1 MKLWKI
7 ILGILGAV
15 GALFAASSKSKEV
28 KELKK
33 VIKENK
39 KKEKKVEKQIKELEE
54 AKTSS
59 KREVGNL
66 KRKLTISKKKTEK
79 MQEAYDKYFLVSF
92 FVLSVASSQSY
103 TQAEVLEMIKERD
116 LQWQGK
122 VDNANNLIAS
132 QKEVIDDSDRLIKE
146 LESQVKTD
154 SLLLLK
160 KSEQI
165 ELLKERDEANEK
177 MIKLVKPKLWENRY
191 LWFGVGF
198 YLGSLLL

>member
-1 MKLWKI
+1 MKLAVKI
-7 ILGILGAV
+7 L
-15 GALFAASSKSKEV
+15 
-28 KELKK
+28 
-33 VIKENK
+33 
-39 KKEKKVEKQIKELEE
+39 
-54 AKTSS
+54 
-59 KREVGNL
+59 
-66 KRKLTISKKKTEK
+66 
-79 MQEAYDKYFLVSF
+79 KYFLISF

-103 TQAEVLEMIKERD
+103 TQTEVLEMIKERD

-191 LWFGVGF
+191 IWFGVGF

>member
-1 MKLWKI
+1 MKLAVKI
-7 ILGILGAV
+7 L
-15 GALFAASSKSKEV
+15 
-28 KELKK
+28 
-33 VIKENK
+33 
-39 KKEKKVEKQIKELEE
+39 
-54 AKTSS
+54 
-59 KREVGNL
+59 
-66 KRKLTISKKKTEK
+66 
-79 MQEAYDKYFLVSF
+79 KYFLISF

-103 TQAEVLEMIKERD
+103 TQTEVLEMIKERD

-165 ELLKERDEANEK
+165 EILKDRDEANQK
-177 MIKLVKPKLWENRY
+177 MIKLVKPKIWEHRY
-191 LWFGVGF
+191 LWFAIGI
-198 YLGSLLL
+198 YLGKLL

>member
-1 MKLWKI
+1 MKLAVKI
-7 ILGILGAV
+7 L
-15 GALFAASSKSKEV
+15 
-28 KELKK
+28 
-33 VIKENK
+33 
-39 KKEKKVEKQIKELEE
+39 
-54 AKTSS
+54 
-59 KREVGNL
+59 
-66 KRKLTISKKKTEK
+66 
-79 MQEAYDKYFLVSF
+79 KYFLVSF

-103 TQAEVLEMIKERD
+103 TQAEVLEMIKERV

-165 ELLKERDEANEK
+165 EILKERDEANQK
-177 MIKLVKPKLWENRY
+177 MIKLVKPKIWEHRY
-191 LWFGVGF
+191 LWCAVGI
-198 YLGSLLL
+198 YLGKLI

>member
-1 MKLWKI
+1 MKLAVKI
-7 ILGILGAV
+7 L
-15 GALFAASSKSKEV
+15 
-28 KELKK
+28 
-33 VIKENK
+33 
-39 KKEKKVEKQIKELEE
+39 
-54 AKTSS
+54 
-59 KREVGNL
+59 
-66 KRKLTISKKKTEK
+66 
-79 MQEAYDKYFLVSF
+79 KYFLISF

-154 SLLLLK
+154 SLILLK

-165 ELLKERDEANEK
+165 EILKERDEANQK
-177 MIKLVKPKLWENRY
+177 MIKLVKPKIWEHRY
-191 LWFGVGF
+191 LWFAVGI
-198 YLGSLLL
+198 YLGKLL

>member
-1 MKLWKI
+1 MKLAVKI
-7 ILGILGAV
+7 L
-15 GALFAASSKSKEV
+15 
-28 KELKK
+28 
-33 VIKENK
+33 
-39 KKEKKVEKQIKELEE
+39 
-54 AKTSS
+54 
-59 KREVGNL
+59 
-66 KRKLTISKKKTEK
+66 
-79 MQEAYDKYFLVSF
+79 KYFLVSF

-165 ELLKERDEANEK
+165 EILKDRDEANQK
-177 MIKLVKPKLWENRY
+177 MIKLVKPRIWDHRY
-191 LWFGVGF
+191 LWFAVGI
-198 YLGSLLL
+198 YLGKLL

>member
-1 MKLWKI
+1 MI
-7 ILGILGAV
+7 
-15 GALFAASSKSKEV
+15 
-28 KELKK
+28 
-33 VIKENK
+33 
-39 KKEKKVEKQIKELEE
+39 
-54 AKTSS
+54 
-59 KREVGNL
+59 
-66 KRKLTISKKKTEK
+66 
-79 MQEAYDKYFLVSF
+79 SF

-103 TQAEVLEMIKERD
+103 TQAEVLEMIKQRD
-116 LQWQGK
+116 AQWEGK
-122 VDNANNLIAS
+122 LEKADSLIAS
-132 QKEVIDDSDRLIKE
+132 QKVVISDSDNLIKE
-146 LESQVKTD
+146 LESQVRID

>member
-1 MKLWKI
+1 MKLSIKI
-7 ILGILGAV
+7 L
-15 GALFAASSKSKEV
+15 
-28 KELKK
+28 
-33 VIKENK
+33 
-39 KKEKKVEKQIKELEE
+39 
-54 AKTSS
+54 
-59 KREVGNL
+59 
-66 KRKLTISKKKTEK
+66 
-79 MQEAYDKYFLVSF
+79 KYFLVSF

-103 TQAEVLEMIKERD
+103 TQNQVLEMIKERD
-116 LQWQGK
+116 LQWEGK
-122 VDNANNLIAS
+122 IENANNLIIS
-132 QKEVIDDSDRLIKE
+132 QKQVINDSDRLIKE

>member
-1 MKLWKI
+1 MKLAVKI
-7 ILGILGAV
+7 L
-15 GALFAASSKSKEV
+15 
-28 KELKK
+28 
-33 VIKENK
+33 
-39 KKEKKVEKQIKELEE
+39 
-54 AKTSS
+54 
-59 KREVGNL
+59 
-66 KRKLTISKKKTEK
+66 
-79 MQEAYDKYFLVSF
+79 KYFLVSF

-132 QKEVIDDSDRLIKE
+132 QKEVIDDSGRLIKE

-165 ELLKERDEANEK
+165 EILKERDEANQK
-177 MIKLVKPKLWENRY
+177 MIKLVKPKIWEHRY
-191 LWFGVGF
+191 LWFAVGI
-198 YLGSLLL
+198 YLGKLL

>member
-1 MKLWKI
+1 M
-7 ILGILGAV
+7 
-15 GALFAASSKSKEV
+15 
-28 KELKK
+28 
-33 VIKENK
+33 
-39 KKEKKVEKQIKELEE
+39 
-54 AKTSS
+54 
-59 KREVGNL
+59 
-66 KRKLTISKKKTEK
+66 KLTIKIL
-79 MQEAYDKYFLVSF
+79 KYFLISF

-132 QKEVIDDSDRLIKE
+132 QKEVINDSDRLIKE

>member
-1 MKLWKI
+1 M
-7 ILGILGAV
+7 
-15 GALFAASSKSKEV
+15 
-28 KELKK
+28 
-33 VIKENK
+33 
-39 KKEKKVEKQIKELEE
+39 
-54 AKTSS
+54 
-59 KREVGNL
+59 
-66 KRKLTISKKKTEK
+66 KLTIKIL
-79 MQEAYDKYFLVSF
+79 KYFLISF

-103 TQAEVLEMIKERD
+103 TQAEVLEMIKQRD
-116 LQWQGK
+116 AQWEGK
-122 VDNANNLIAS
+122 LEKADSLIAS
-132 QKEVIDDSDRLIKE
+132 QKVVISDSDNLIKE
-146 LESQVKTD
+146 LENQTKTD

>member
-1 MKLWKI
+1 MKLAVKI
-7 ILGILGAV
+7 L
-15 GALFAASSKSKEV
+15 
-28 KELKK
+28 
-33 VIKENK
+33 
-39 KKEKKVEKQIKELEE
+39 
-54 AKTSS
+54 
-59 KREVGNL
+59 
-66 KRKLTISKKKTEK
+66 
-79 MQEAYDKYFLVSF
+79 KYFLISF

-132 QKEVIDDSDRLIKE
+132 QKEVIDDQNWLIKE

-165 ELLKERDEANEK
+165 EILKERDEANQK
-177 MIKLVKPKLWENRY
+177 MIKLVKPKIWEHRY
-191 LWFGVGF
+191 LWFAVGI
-198 YLGSLLL
+198 YLGKLL

>member
-1 MKLWKI
+1 MKLSIKI
-7 ILGILGAV
+7 L
-15 GALFAASSKSKEV
+15 
-28 KELKK
+28 
-33 VIKENK
+33 
-39 KKEKKVEKQIKELEE
+39 
-54 AKTSS
+54 
-59 KREVGNL
+59 
-66 KRKLTISKKKTEK
+66 
-79 MQEAYDKYFLVSF
+79 KYFLISF

-103 TQAEVLEMIKERD
+103 TQAEVLEMIKQRD
-116 LQWQGK
+116 AQWEGK
-122 VDNANNLIAS
+122 LEKADSLIAS
-132 QKEVIDDSDRLIKE
+132 QKVVISDSDNLIKE
-146 LESQVKTD
+146 LESQVRID

>member
-1 MKLWKI
+1 MKLAVKI
-7 ILGILGAV
+7 L
-15 GALFAASSKSKEV
+15 
-28 KELKK
+28 
-33 VIKENK
+33 
-39 KKEKKVEKQIKELEE
+39 
-54 AKTSS
+54 
-59 KREVGNL
+59 
-66 KRKLTISKKKTEK
+66 
-79 MQEAYDKYFLVSF
+79 KYFLISF

-165 ELLKERDEANEK
+165 EILKERDEANQK
-177 MIKLVKPKLWENRY
+177 MIKLVKPRIWEHRY
-191 LWFGVGF
+191 LWFTIGI
-198 YLGSLLL
+198 YLGKLL